1 MDLIQV
7 KQYLRERKIVPL
19 RDMALHFRVEVDTL
33 RPLLETWVRKGKVR
47 KLPGS
52 TAACKGCCTCD
63 PATIELYAWQ
73 E

>member
-52 TAACKGCCTCD
+52 TAACKGCCT
-63 PATIELYAWQ
+63 
-73 E
+73 